1 MLVEVEVVLLPA
13 LLDLLELS
21 LLETSANR
29 GRDLRREG
37 REGRELT
44 GVIVTR
50 RRRRTG
56 AVPAGGAEHL
66 VEGGLDEP
74 SQAGPASSSSSSGSS
89 SSSCRSLSLVCRL
102 GLTLTS
108 YLASGG
114 ITSLTKLLTTH

>member
-37 REGRELT
+37 RELT

-50 RRRRTG
+50 RRRRRRTG
-56 AVPAGGAEHL
+56 AVPA
-66 VEGGLDEP
+66 
-74 SQAGPASSSSSSGSS
+74 
-89 SSSCRSLSLVCRL
+89 
-102 GLTLTS
+102 
-108 YLASGG
+108 
-114 ITSLTKLLTTH
+114 